1 MNKIIE
7 ALKKHNGNCS
17 EIEKAIYIAIYND
30 NKTLIQD
37 ALNWCYENK
46 GLFIGYLNQ
55 IIQEYDFIKNLSD
68 DLEVAIEEKAQ
79 DQLEEWKD
87 GGECINKIQ
96 EYDGSYSYTNEDR
109 DQAVQVIKDDA
120 LEDVEQFNYDYDF
133 FGEND
138 YDVHYDNKI
147 KHLEKLLTYLY

>member
-7 ALKKHNGNCS
+7 ALKKHNGNC
-17 EIEKAIYIAIYND
+17 EEVEKNIYLRICNGKKD
-30 NKTLIQD
+30 ELQQ

-55 IIQEYDFIKNLSD
+55 IIQEYDFTKNLSD
-68 DLEVAIEEKAQ
+68 DLEEVIEEKVK
-79 DQLEEWKD
+79 DQLEEWEE
-87 GGECINKIQ
+87 GGECVNKIQ
-96 EYDGSYSYTNEDR
+96 EYGSYSYTDEDK

-120 LEDVEQFNYDYDF
+120 LEDVEQFNYDYEF

-138 YDVHYDNKI
+138 DDVHYDNKI